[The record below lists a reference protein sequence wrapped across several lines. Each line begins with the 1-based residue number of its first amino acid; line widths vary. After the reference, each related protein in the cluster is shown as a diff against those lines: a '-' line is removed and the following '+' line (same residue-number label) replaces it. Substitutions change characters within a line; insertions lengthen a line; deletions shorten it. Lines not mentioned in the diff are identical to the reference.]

1 MLSYNDIYGQ
11 DNIKNYLKMIKQKN
25 KIMHAYIINEEKGMG
40 AQELA
45 KVWAAH
51 LLCKNDLN
59 ECCKKCHSCI
69 QMKADLHPDF
79 IFISPYKKNSIGVD
93 DIRESI
99 NSTLN
104 IMPYMGGYKIYVI
117 KDAHKMTVQAQNA
130 LLKTIEEPPE
140 YVIIILLC
148 TNMDMLLETI
158 KSRCI
163 KLRLLP
169 QAEDAIKKNLIKSGV
184 SEDKA
189 AMYAAYARGNIGTAQ
204 RLYEDEDFRNV
215 FFENIE
221 ILESIGWGENG
232 ALTKAMEI
240 IKNRKDNFNDFIE
253 FCRIWYRDVL
263 IVKKINIR
271 EMLIFK
277 KQYTSIKAF
286 ADNLKY
292 SDLYRI
298 FNAFDRA
305 YDRLIANVN
314 PDIIVHT
321 LLLELK
327 TRLRR
332 IYD

>member
-169 QAEDAIKKNLIKSGV
+169 QAEDAIKKNLIK
-184 SEDKA
+184 D
-189 AMYAAYARGNIGTAQ
+189 I
-204 RLYEDEDFRNV
+204 
-215 FFENIE
+215 
-221 ILESIGWGENG
+221 
-232 ALTKAMEI
+232 
-240 IKNRKDNFNDFIE
+240 
-253 FCRIWYRDVL
+253 
-263 IVKKINIR
+263 
-271 EMLIFK
+271 
-277 KQYTSIKAF
+277 
-286 ADNLKY
+286 
-292 SDLYRI
+292 
-298 FNAFDRA
+298 
-305 YDRLIANVN
+305 
-314 PDIIVHT
+314 DIIVQKPEQLSGNLAGYWSVRIDKANRIVFKIVNNT
-321 LLLELK
+321 LEIWQCGSHYRDK
-327 TRLRR
+327 
-332 IYD
+332 